1 MSLPRLT
8 EQAKADL
15 DGIWL
20 QIALDDVL
28 VADRFIDRVL
38 SRCQLLADRPKMG
51 RGRPELRAGL
61 RSFTIGSYLIIYRP
75 RAGGIEVVRVL
86 HGARDLAKLV

>member
-15 DGIWL
+15 DEIWL

-38 SRCQLLADRPKMG
+38 SRRHLLADRPKMAVSG
-51 RGRPELRAGL
+51 
-61 RSFTIGSYLIIYRP
+61 RSFEQGC
-75 RAGGIEVVRVL
+75 
-86 HGARDLAKLV
+86 GALLSAAI

>member
-15 DGIWL
+15 DEIWL

-51 RGRPELRAGL
+51 RERPELRAGL
-61 RSFTIGSYLIIYRP
+61 RSFTIGSYLIIYRL